1 MVHNY
6 SAVVYSQKYWRRTTY
21 TATMMKS
28 SGEEVSNN
36 NENAVANN
44 SVGKL
49 LIMRYRQSDYVH
61 NAATAAANVLQEP
74 GMWHFINSRDVS

>member
-1 MVHNY
+1 
-6 SAVVYSQKYWRRTTY
+6 
-21 TATMMKS
+21 MMKS

-49 LIMRYRQSDYVH
+49 LIMRHQQSDFAH
-61 NAATAAANVLQEP
+61 NAAIAAANAIQEP
-74 GMWHFINSRDVS
+74 GACQFLTLVNPIY